1 VSVRNTTHGWGAL
14 TSAAA
19 NGHAEVSQALLA
31 AGADPNAPDAQSYTP
46 LDYVVDYQGP
56 DCALAAML
64 RAAGGAHSAAVLE
77 KLSEASRRGGA
88 RRRLA
93 RARARPAATRPP
105 PRRAGHHAA
114 GRRRR
119 RGG

>member
-77 KLSEASRRGGA
+77 KLSEASRGGGA
-88 RRRLA
+88 GGGSASHPRSASFFRTSISSWLMKDPA
-93 RARARPAATRPP
+93 RT
-105 PRRAGHHAA
+105 GC
-114 GRRRR
+114 
-119 RGG
+119 